1 MLSKVF
7 KAYDVRGVYP
17 DPLNEDDAWR
27 IGHAAAR
34 FLLAQGGSRTVVVGR
49 DMRTSS
55 PSLARALKDGILA
68 AGADVADVGMVD
80 TPFVY
85 FAVNHLGAAGG
96 IQTTASHNPAQYN
109 GFKVCAAGA
118 KPVGQDTGLSEIRA
132 MAEGVQRGA
141 GPGGGRESTH
151 DLWDAYRSKLLGFLP
166 AAVLDGTRTL
176 TVAIDAS
183 NGMAGTMVPKV
194 FAGVKGLRIT
204 AINFDNSTGTFVHE
218 PNPLVEANLRS
229 VRGAVRAGKA
239 DFGVCFDGDA
249 DRCMVIDEQ
258 GNPVGC
264 DLLGAWLAG
273 GWLRAKPGAAIV
285 YDLRSTRALA
295 DAVRALGGVP
305 VESRVGHVFM
315 KQRLRE
321 TDAPFGAELS
331 GHFYYGDLWCTDS
344 GARAFIDV
352 VNALVAAGKPM
363 SACIA
368 PFRTYAQ
375 SGEIN
380 FENDDKQGALDA
392 LRARYASARFHEL
405 DGLSMACGDWWANI
419 RMSNTEPLLR
429 LNLESR
435 DAATVAAKVAEI
447 SPLLGHRVDH

>member
-1 MLSKVF
+1 
-7 KAYDVRGVYP
+7 
-17 DPLNEDDAWR
+17 
-27 IGHAAAR
+27 
-34 FLLAQGGSRTVVVGR
+34 
-49 DMRTSS
+49 
-55 PSLARALKDGILA
+55 
-68 AGADVADVGMVD
+68 
-80 TPFVY
+80 
-85 FAVNHLGAAGG
+85 
-96 IQTTASHNPAQYN
+96 
-109 GFKVCAAGA
+109 
-118 KPVGQDTGLSEIRA
+118 

-141 GPGGGRESTH
+141 GPGGGRESSH
-151 DLWDAYRSKLLGFLP
+151 DLWDAYRAKLLGFLP

-218 PNPLVEANLRS
+218 PNPLVEANLRA
-229 VRGAVRAGKA
+229 VRDAVRAGKA

-258 GNPVGC
+258 GTPVGC

-273 GWLRAKPGAAIV
+273 GWLRVQPGAAIV

-295 DAVRALGGVP
+295 DSVRALGGTP

-321 TDAPFGAELS
+321 TGAPFGAELS

-352 VNALVAAGKPM
+352 VCALVAAGKPM

-380 FENDDKQGALDA
+380 FENEDKQGALDA
-392 LRARYASARFHEL
+392 LRARHSQARFHEL
-405 DGLSMACGDWWANI
+405 DGLSMDCGDWWANI